1 MAHRTMPSWATRSI
15 RWIRH
20 DPAEHSGGVAAVALS
35 GRLHRAGG
43 TDLHSRIVPVQR
55 RNRLR
60 HHLLGGDPYRA
71 SGGWLG
77 SAAAGPFR
85 SPRSEW
91 ACPEASLVS
100 PRVRECA
107 GFTCHIATGC
117 DLRVS
122 RVLGV
127 SYRNSSD
134 DLGSA

>member
-1 MAHRTMPSWATRSI
+1 MPSWATRSI

-35 GRLHRAGG
+35 RRLYRAGG
-43 TDLHSRIVPVQR
+43 TDLHSRIIPVQR
-55 RNRLR
+55 RDRLR

-77 SAAAGPFR
+77 SAVAGPFW
-85 SPRSEW
+85 SPRSKW
-91 ACPEASLVS
+91 SCPEASLVS

-107 GFTCHIATGC
+107 GFTCHITTGC
-117 DLRVS
+117 DLRLS

-127 SYRNSSD
+127 PDRNSSN
-134 DLGSA
+134 DLGSAARH

>member
-1 MAHRTMPSWATRSI
+1 MPSWATRSI

-20 DPAEHSGGVAAVALS
+20 EPAEHSRGVTAVALS
-35 GRLHRAGG
+35 GCLYRADG
-43 TDLHSRIVPVQR
+43 TDLHPRIVAVQR
-55 RNRLR
+55 RHRLR

-71 SGGWLG
+71 TGGWLA

-85 SPRSEW
+85 SPRSKW

-117 DLRVS
+117 DLRLPC
-122 RVLGV
+122 VLGV
-127 SYRNSSD
+127 S
-134 DLGSA
+134 GGI